1 MMEELVRSIY
11 QKRACDSNTLGIIVV
26 AKNQLDFSFTN
37 YFDTLFLLAVKEQT
51 EDLLVKQYKVGKENV
66 SIYSI
71 RMDDMIEAITFSK
84 NKKIFDWIYYGKII
98 FDRDESLA
106 NLRNQFFE
114 FPKNDRDLNMSIE
127 YAKLIKRYKNGKALF
142 DKEHF
147 LDAYNAIIHSL
158 HHLARLAVIEKGIH
172 PEITVWKQVKNI
184 DGQIFKLYEEL
195 VFSTEELSKRLELLF
210 LASDFLIYSK
220 IKIYLKHFFNILSE
234 QEFWS
239 ATDLYNHKELKSY
252 AIDLDTLL
260 EYLIEKKVLNIEM
273 ESTKNEK
280 IYKFLYKI

>member
-1 MMEELVRSIY
+1 MEDLVRSIY
-11 QKRACDSNTLGIIVV
+11 QERAYDSNTLGIIVV
-26 AKNQLDFSFTN
+26 TKTQLDFPFTK
-37 YFDTLFLLAVKEQT
+37 YFDTSFLMVVKEQK
-51 EDLLVKQYKVGKENV
+51 EDHLVKQYQVGKENV

-71 RMDDMIEAITFSK
+71 RMEDIIEAITFSK
-84 NKKIFDWIYYGKII
+84 NKKLFDWIYYGKII
-98 FDRDESLA
+98 FDRNDSLA

-114 FPKNDRDLNMSIE
+114 YPKNDRDLNMSIE

-142 DKEHF
+142 EKGHI

-172 PEITVWKQVKNI
+172 PEVTVWKQVKNI

-195 VFSTEELSKRLELLF
+195 VFSTEELNKRLELLF

-220 IKIYLKHFFNILSE
+220 IKIYLKHFFKILSE
-234 QEFWS
+234 QELWN
-239 ATDLYNHKELKSY
+239 ANDLYNHKELKSY

-260 EYLIEKKVLNIEM
+260 EYLLEKKVLYIER

-280 IYKFLYKI
+280 IYKLLYKF

>member
-1 MMEELVRSIY
+1 MEDLVRSIY

-26 AKNQLDFSFTN
+26 TKNQLDFPFTN
-37 YFDTLFLLAVKEQT
+37 FFDTLFLLVVKEQT
-51 EDLLVKQYKVGKENV
+51 EEFLVKQYKVGKENV
-66 SIYSI
+66 CIYSI
-71 RMDDMIEAITFSK
+71 KMDDMIEAITFSK
-84 NKKIFDWIYYGKII
+84 NKKVFDWIYYGKII

-106 NLRNQFFE
+106 NLRIQFFE

-147 LDAYNAIIHSL
+147 LDAYNSIIHSL

-172 PEITVWKQVKNI
+172 PEITVWKQVRNI

-220 IKIYLKHFFNILSE
+220 IKICLKHFFNILSE

-239 ATDLYNHKELKSY
+239 ATELYNHKELKSY

-260 EYLIEKKVLNIEM
+260 EYLIEKKVLHIEM
-273 ESTKNEK
+273 ELTKNEK